1 MPLVTSGE
9 LMKDAMKREYAV
21 GAFNAINMET
31 AQAIV
36 AAAHAEKSPLILQ
49 VTETTL
55 KYTEPEPL
63 VACIHE
69 LIKESTIP
77 VALHLDHGRSFE
89 TVMRFLRMGFSS
101 VMMDGSLQEDGKTP
115 RSLEEN
121 LDVTRKAVEAA
132 HALGVSAEG
141 EIGRLG
147 QVSDEQSEEILTDPE
162 EAAQFVEATGVDLL
176 AVAIGT
182 THGLY
187 KGTPKIYTDRVAEIR
202 ERTDMPLVMH
212 GGTGVPDEDVVE
224 GVKNGIRKINIDT
237 QMRVAF
243 HGALWEIMTEIEG
256 EYKKADAAAEPRKYD
271 IRRLLAPARDAI
283 QEVVA
288 EKMRLFGCAGK
299 A

>member
-1 MPLVTSGE
+1 MPLVTSGK
-9 LMKDAMKREYAV
+9 LMKDAMEREYAV

-115 RSLEEN
+115 RTTEEN
-121 LDVTRKAVEAA
+121 LEVTRQAVEAA

-237 QMRVAF
+237 QMRVAC
-243 HGALWEIMTEIEG
+243 HEALWKIMNEIEG
-256 EYKKADAAAEPRKYD
+256 EYKQADAAGEPRKYD

>member
-1 MPLVTSGE
+1 MPLVTSAE
-9 LMKDAMKREYAV
+9 LMKNAMKREYAV

-31 AQAIV
+31 AQAIM

-69 LIKESTIP
+69 LIKQSTIP
-77 VALHLDHGRSFE
+77 VALHLDHGRSFAV
-89 TVMRFLRMGFSS
+89 VMRFLRMGFSS

-115 RSLEEN
+115 RTLEEN

-132 HALGVSAEG
+132 HALGVSTEG

-147 QVSDEQSEEILTDPE
+147 QISQDQSEEILTDPD

-202 ERTDMPLVMH
+202 ERTNMPLVMH

-224 GVKNGIRKINIDT
+224 GIKNGIRKINIDT
-237 QMRVAF
+237 QMRVAC
-243 HGALWEIMTEIEG
+243 HEALWKVLNEIEG
-256 EYKKADAAAEPRKYD
+256 DYKKADAAGDPRKYD
-271 IRRLLAPARDAI
+271 IRRILSPARDAI

>member
-9 LMKDAMKREYAV
+9 LMKDAMEREYAV
-21 GAFNAINMET
+21 GAFNAINLET
-31 AQAIV
+31 AQAIM
-36 AAAHAEKSPLILQ
+36 AAAHAENSPLILQ
-49 VTETTL
+49 VTQTTIA
-55 KYTEPEPL
+55 YTDPEPL
-63 VACIHE
+63 VACIHD
-69 LIKESTIP
+69 LISKSTIP

-89 TVMRFLRMGFSS
+89 IVMRFLLMRFSS
-101 VMMDGSLQEDGKTP
+101 VMMDGSLQPDGNTP
-115 RSLEEN
+115 RTLEEN
-121 LDVTRKAVEAA
+121 LEVTRKAVEAA
-132 HALGVSAEG
+132 HAVGVSTEG

-147 QVSDEQSEEILTDPE
+147 QVSDDESEDVLTDPE

-202 ERTDMPLVMH
+202 DRTNMPLVMH
-212 GGTGVPDEDVVE
+212 GGTGVPDEDVVA
-224 GVKNGIRKINIDT
+224 GIKNGIRKVNIDT
-237 QMRVAF
+237 QMRVAA
-243 HGALWEIMTEIEG
+243 HDALWKIMNEIEG
-256 EYKKADAAAEPRKYD
+256 EYKEADAAGDPRKYD
-271 IRRLLAPARDAI
+271 IRRILAPARDAI

>member
-49 VTETTL
+49 VTQTTL
-55 KYTEPEPL
+55 AYTDPEPL
-63 VACIHE
+63 VACIKE
-69 LIKESTIP
+69 LIATSTIP

-89 TVMRFLRMGFSS
+89 IVMRFLRMGFSS

-115 RSLEEN
+115 RTTEEN
-121 LDVTRKAVEAA
+121 LEVTRQAVEAA

-202 ERTDMPLVMH
+202 ERTNMPLVMH

-237 QMRVAF
+237 QMRVAC
-243 HGALWEIMTEIEG
+243 HEALWKVMNEIEG
-256 EYKKADAAAEPRKYD
+256 EYKQADAAGEPRKYD